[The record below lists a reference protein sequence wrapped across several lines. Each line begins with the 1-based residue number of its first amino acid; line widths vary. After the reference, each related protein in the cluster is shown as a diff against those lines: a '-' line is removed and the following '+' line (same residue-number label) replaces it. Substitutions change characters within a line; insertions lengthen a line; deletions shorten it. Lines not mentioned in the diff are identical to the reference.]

1 MATKSGMLQ
10 LQGLY
15 CSRNCIMLSVALSP
29 YFAVRRWVRYCRN
42 MQALDKLD
50 DRMLRDIG
58 LTRSAL
64 RNVVWRN
71 AR

>member
-1 MATKSGMLQ
+1 MLA
-10 LQGLY
+10 
-15 CSRNCIMLSVALSP
+15 VALSP
-29 YFAVRRWVRYCRN
+29 YFAARRWVRYRRN

-58 LTRSAL
+58 LTRAAL
-64 RNVVWRN
+64 QNVVWNN

>member
-1 MATKSGMLQ
+1 MLA
-10 LQGLY
+10 
-15 CSRNCIMLSVALSP
+15 VALSP
-29 YFAVRRWVRYCRN
+29 FFVVRRWVRYRRN

-58 LTRSAL
+58 LTRTAL
-64 RNVVWRN
+64 EKRGVNN

>member
-1 MATKSGMLQ
+1 MIA
-10 LQGLY
+10 
-15 CSRNCIMLSVALSP
+15 VALTP
-29 YFAVRRWVRYCRN
+29 YFAVRRWVRYRNN

-58 LTRSAL
+58 LTRSSLESA
-64 RNVVWRN
+64 VWTN

>member
-1 MATKSGMLQ
+1 MLA
-10 LQGLY
+10 
-15 CSRNCIMLSVALSP
+15 VALIPVFSL
-29 YFAVRRWVRYCRN
+29 RRWVRYHRN

-58 LTRSAL
+58 MTRSSLESA
-64 RNVVWRN
+64 VWRN

>member
-1 MATKSGMLQ
+1 MLA
-10 LQGLY
+10 
-15 CSRNCIMLSVALSP
+15 VALSP
-29 YFAVRRWVRYCRN
+29 FFAARRWVRYRRN

-50 DRMLRDIG
+50 DHMLRDIG

-64 RNVVWRN
+64 EDAVWRN